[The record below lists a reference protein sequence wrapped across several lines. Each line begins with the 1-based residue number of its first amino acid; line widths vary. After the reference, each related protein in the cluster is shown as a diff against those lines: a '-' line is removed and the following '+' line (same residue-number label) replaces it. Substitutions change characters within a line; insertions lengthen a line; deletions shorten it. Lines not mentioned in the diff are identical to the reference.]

1 MIFLWIYTTLKLSR
15 SSQSRVKVWYSY
27 EFTLLSNDVR
37 CRQRAYIVW
46 YSYEFTLLSNQWSYR
61 NMQNTVWYS
70 YEFTLLS
77 NKYNT
82 ESKQITVWYSYEFT
96 LLSNMGIGF
105 KIVKQFDIPMNLHYS
120 QTHHAPGACAPWFDI
135 PMNLHYSQTGRFLSD
150 SALMFDIPM
159 NLHYSQTT
167 SPFCPVHLSLIFL
180 WIYTTLKPICRSIS
194 NRQCLIFLWIY
205 TTLKLHT
212 RATATAK
219 VWYSYEFTLLS
230 NKKNG
235 IRIFYAFD
243 IPMNLHYSQTN
254 MKFMRNI
261 HLFDIPMNLHYSQT
275 HRFMTYISM
284 SLIFLWIYTTLK
296 LWSLHKD
303 DCHGLI
309 FLWIYTTLK
318 HYFYLPDTKRC
329 LIFLWIYT
337 TLKLVCHSDDV
348 ICVWYSYEFTLL
360 SNFTDI

>member
-1 MIFLWIYTTLKLSR
+1 M
-15 SSQSRVKVWYSY
+15 
-27 EFTLLSNDVR
+27 
-37 CRQRAYIVW
+37 
-46 YSYEFTLLSNQWSYR
+46 
-61 NMQNTVWYS
+61 
-70 YEFTLLS
+70 
-77 NKYNT
+77 
-82 ESKQITVWYSYEFT
+82 
-96 LLSNMGIGF
+96 
-105 KIVKQFDIPMNLHYS
+105 
-120 QTHHAPGACAPWFDI
+120 
-135 PMNLHYSQTGRFLSD
+135 
-150 SALMFDIPM
+150 
-159 NLHYSQTT
+159 
-167 SPFCPVHLSLIFL
+167 IFL
-180 WIYTTLKPICRSIS
+180 WIYTTLKPIMHRVPV
-194 NRQCLIFLWIY
+194 RHGLIFLWIY

-212 RATATAK
+212 LATATAK
-219 VWYSYEFTLLS
+219 VWYSYEFTLLSNNLDDVMQYNIVWYSYEFTLLSNLPCVVFYIGEVWYSYEFTLLS